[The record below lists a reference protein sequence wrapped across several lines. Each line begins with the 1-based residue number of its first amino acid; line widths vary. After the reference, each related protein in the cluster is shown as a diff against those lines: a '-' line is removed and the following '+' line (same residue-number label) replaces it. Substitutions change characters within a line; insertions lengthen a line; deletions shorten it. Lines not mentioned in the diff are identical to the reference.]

1 MGENHE
7 KLRGFGLHPW
17 RSRSR
22 QSFARLTHCEARGV
36 EFLEVWLKAIG
47 VAVRKWGAG
56 LLGTGLLGVGLTL
69 GSMAEAQVVPPA
81 KTIPEAPSLQNET
94 LKPLDYR
101 NKYDIYGG
109 FASSHF
115 NAGPAL
121 IPGANLGG
129 FDVQGTMWL
138 SMRFGATANIRGYY
152 GTTGVVPNPYG
163 IRGPFIYEHQFMAG
177 PSIRGPKN
185 EHAALT
191 FHALVGGAYGVFDS
205 ALNQGVSGPNLGL
218 FNNGFAFATALGG
231 SVDLNRNSKF
241 SLRISPDYLLT
252 RFGGVS
258 QNEFAIS
265 VGVLYRLNKMRPK

>member
-1 MGENHE
+1 MYLKDYCGV
-7 KLRGFGLHPW
+7 
-17 RSRSR
+17 
-22 QSFARLTHCEARGV
+22 QFA
-36 EFLEVWLKAIG
+36 EVWLKAIG
-47 VAVRKWGAG
+47 VLGLG
-56 LLGTGLLGVGLTL
+56 LLSMALML

-81 KTIPEAPSLQNET
+81 QTIPEAPTLQNES

-129 FDVQGTMWL
+129 FDIQGTMWL
-138 SMRFGATANIRGYY
+138 KMRLGATANVRGYY
-152 GTTGVVPNPYG
+152 GTTGVIPNSYG
-163 IRGPFIYEHQFMAG
+163 IHGPFVMEHLFMAG

-191 FHALVGGAYGVFDS
+191 FHALVGGSYGVFDS
-205 ALNQGVSGPNLGL
+205 AVDNGATPAQLGL
-218 FNNGFAFATALGG
+218 FNNGVTLATALGG
-231 SVDLNRNSKF
+231 SLDLNRSPRW

-265 VGVLYRLNKMRPK
+265 VGVLYRFRKMRTN

>member
-1 MGENHE
+1 MYLKDYCGV
-7 KLRGFGLHPW
+7 
-17 RSRSR
+17 
-22 QSFARLTHCEARGV
+22 QFA
-36 EFLEVWLKAIG
+36 EVWLKALG
-47 VAVRKWGAG
+47 VLGLG
-56 LLGTGLLGVGLTL
+56 LLSMALML

-81 KTIPEAPSLQNET
+81 QTIPEAPTLQNET

-129 FDVQGTMWL
+129 FDIQGTMWL
-138 SMRFGATANIRGYY
+138 KMRLGATANVRGYY
-152 GTTGVVPNPYG
+152 GTTGVIPNSYG
-163 IRGPFIYEHQFMAG
+163 IHGPFVMEHLFMAG

-191 FHALVGGAYGVFDS
+191 FHALVGGSYGVFDS
-205 ALNQGVSGPNLGL
+205 AVDNGATPAQLGL
-218 FNNGFAFATALGG
+218 FNNGVTLATAVGG
-231 SVDLNRNSKF
+231 SLDLNRSPRW

-265 VGVLYRLNKMRPK
+265 VGVLYRFRKMRTN

>member
-1 MGENHE
+1 MYLKDYCGV
-7 KLRGFGLHPW
+7 
-17 RSRSR
+17 
-22 QSFARLTHCEARGV
+22 QFA
-36 EFLEVWLKAIG
+36 EVWLKAIG
-47 VAVRKWGAG
+47 VLGSG
-56 LLGTGLLGVGLTL
+56 LLSMALML
-69 GSMAEAQVVPPA
+69 GSMAEAQVIPPA
-81 KTIPEAPSLQNET
+81 QTIPEAPTLQNET

-129 FDVQGTMWL
+129 FDIQGTMWL
-138 SMRFGATANIRGYY
+138 KMRLGATANVRGYY
-152 GTTGVVPNPYG
+152 GTTGVIPNSYG
-163 IRGPFIYEHQFMAG
+163 IHGPFVMEHLFMAG

-191 FHALVGGAYGVFDS
+191 FHALVGGSYGVFDS
-205 ALNQGVSGPNLGL
+205 AVDNGATPAQLGL
-218 FNNGFAFATALGG
+218 FNNGVTLATAVGG
-231 SVDLNRNSKF
+231 SLDLNRSPRW

-265 VGVLYRLNKMRPK
+265 VGVLYRFRKMRTN

>member
-1 MGENHE
+1 MYLKDYCGV
-7 KLRGFGLHPW
+7 
-17 RSRSR
+17 
-22 QSFARLTHCEARGV
+22 QFA
-36 EFLEVWLKAIG
+36 EVWLKAIG
-47 VAVRKWGAG
+47 VLGLG
-56 LLGTGLLGVGLTL
+56 LLSMALML

-81 KTIPEAPSLQNET
+81 QTIPEAPTLQNES

-129 FDVQGTMWL
+129 FDIQGTMWL
-138 SMRFGATANIRGYY
+138 KMRLGATANVRGYY
-152 GTTGVVPNPYG
+152 GTTGVIPNSYG
-163 IRGPFIYEHQFMAG
+163 IHGPFVMEHLFMAG

-191 FHALVGGAYGVFDS
+191 FHALVGGSYGVFDS
-205 ALNQGVSGPNLGL
+205 AVDNGATPQQLGL
-218 FNNGFAFATALGG
+218 FSNGVTLATAVGG
-231 SVDLNRNSKF
+231 SLDLNRSPRW

-265 VGVLYRLNKMRPK
+265 VGVLYRFRKMRSH